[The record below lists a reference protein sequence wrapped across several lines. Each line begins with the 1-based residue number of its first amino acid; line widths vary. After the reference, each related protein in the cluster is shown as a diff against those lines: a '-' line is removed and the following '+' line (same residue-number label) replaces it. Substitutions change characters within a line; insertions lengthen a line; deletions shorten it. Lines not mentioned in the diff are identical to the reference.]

1 MLASEVINKYV
12 KEEMRDDVGL
22 IIILDD
28 GGWAHIHDDEVIPD
42 GGVIAIHPRINLH
55 KE

>member
-12 KEEMRDDVGL
+12 KEEMRDDVSL
-22 IIILDD
+22 IAIYEDA
-28 GGWAHIHDDEVIPD
+28 GWWHIHDDEVIPD
-42 GGVIAIHPRINLH
+42 GASIVIRPRINLD